1 MNSLYEIAPALR
13 RVITLLMWDR
23 ILRPVNGTKDIS
35 LQPVPSQ
42 VSHTTASDAG
52 PGCSF
57 PSTSSASRA
66 SRVSS
71 VGIPESPV
79 PPHVLHWVLTVLII

>member
-42 VSHTTASDAG
+42 VLQITPSAVSAG
-52 PGCSF
+52 K
-57 PSTSSASRA
+57 
-66 SRVSS
+66 
-71 VGIPESPV
+71 
-79 PPHVLHWVLTVLII
+79 